1 MNIKRIVKELIKKHN
16 TNDPFHLCEC
26 LDIVLK
32 FENLGSLLGYC
43 DSHYRIRTIHIN
55 QNVPSTLQ
63 RFICA
68 HELGHAI
75 LHHDINIPFLRAHT
89 YYCTDKVEIQANM
102 FAVELLLSDEL
113 IMDHRDTNLHNLAR
127 TVGLP
132 IGLESLKEIERINF
146 HEKNQI

>member
-1 MNIKRIVKELIKKHN
+1 MDIKGIVRELVTTHN
-16 TNDPFHLCEC
+16 TNDPFELCKC
-26 LDIVLK
+26 LDIMIS
-32 FENLGSLLGYC
+32 FENLGRLLGYC
-43 DSHYRIRTIHIN
+43 DCHFRMWTIHIN
-55 QNVPSTLQ
+55 DNVPYHLQ
-63 RFICA
+63 RFVCA

-113 IMDHRDTNLHNLAR
+113 IMDHRDTNLYNLAR

-146 HEKNQI
+146 HGKNQI